1 MSTVTETPAVE
12 VLDGN
17 RVRVKCRKCGT
28 PVTLDFGDMTR
39 EQALEVAAKIDRMP
53 QECPGFHVELTGWRK
68 LWCMDE
74 AIDALYGGGG
84 A

>member
-12 VLDGN
+12 VLDN
-17 RVRVKCRKCGT
+17 QRVRVKCRKCG
-28 PVTLDFGDMTR
+28 VAITLDFGDMTR

-53 QECPGFHVELTGWRK
+53 QECPGYHVELGGWRR
-68 LWCMDE
+68 LWRMDE
-74 AIDALYGGGG
+74 AIDALFPV